1 MIHLSIP
8 DLGLTAL
15 ILLLILLCLL
25 LVPIDLEGRV
35 SVGGDRPET
44 RIKIGWLFGRLH
56 RGVFTSSGEEG
67 SEEGDGEEEMVSR
80 GVDEEGFEEE
90 GEGGEEGGEEEGEE
104 EGEEGEGQSPS
115 RVALQLL
122 RTEGFLGNLARL
134 LRGLL
139 GTLQVRTLSID
150 MMIGLSD
157 PAETGEAV
165 GLLAAALA
173 PLEALAPVR
182 ARIVPNFAEEVV
194 AGSAEGMIRI
204 VPIRIV
210 PPFARFLIS
219 PPTWRA
225 GWRAASAWRGKR

>member
-1 MIHLSIP
+1 MIHLSTP
-8 DLGLTAL
+8 DPRLAAL

-35 SVGGDRPET
+35 TRGGERPGTEM
-44 RIKIGWLFGRLH
+44 RVGWLFGRLH
-56 RGVFTSSGEEG
+56 KDVFIGGERKPPERRDDQSSEKGEY
-67 SEEGDGEEEMVSR
+67 EEEV
-80 GVDEEGFEEE
+80 VEEE
-90 GEGGEEGGEEEGEE
+90 GNGEAGRGRG
-104 EGEEGEGQSPS
+104 SIS
-115 RVALQLL
+115 LALEVL
-122 RTEGFLGNLARL
+122 RTEGFFGNLARL

-139 GTLQVRTLSID
+139 KVLRIRTLTID

-165 GLLAAALA
+165 GLLAAALV

-194 AGSAEGMIRI
+194 AGSAEGTIRI

-210 PPFARFLIS
+210 PPLARFLIS

>member
-8 DLGLTAL
+8 DPGLAAL
-15 ILLLILLCLL
+15 ILLLISLCLL

-56 RGVFTSSGEEG
+56 RVVFTSSGEEG
-67 SEEGDGEEEMVSR
+67 SEEGDGEEEMVGR

-90 GEGGEEGGEEEGEE
+90 GEGGKE

-115 RVALQLL
+115 RIGLQLL
-122 RTEGFLGNLARL
+122 RTEGFLGNLVRL

-165 GLLAAALA
+165 GLLTAALA

-225 GWRAASAWRGKR
+225 GWRAASAWREKR